1 MGKIICNIYGKD
13 FRQNKNVVA
22 LGVKVSGRDTDRP
35 RNKILKVSFLFS
47 VLIDLYQTIEQITFH
62 CKCSGRS

>member
-35 RNKILKVSFLFS
+35 RDKILKVSFLFS
-47 VLIDLYQTIEQITFH
+47 VLITQSHSRKRQ
-62 CKCSGRS
+62 